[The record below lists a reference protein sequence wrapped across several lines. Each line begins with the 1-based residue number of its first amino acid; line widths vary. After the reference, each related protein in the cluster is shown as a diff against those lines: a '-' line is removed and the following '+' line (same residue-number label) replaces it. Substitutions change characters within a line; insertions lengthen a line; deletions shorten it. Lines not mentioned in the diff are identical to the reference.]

1 MATVVQLL
9 TPLQY
14 PPGALVYR
22 KGEVGL
28 DMYFITHGQA
38 EILVRNDDAE
48 DGNQVVSVCGVA
60 RCDVFLACSHLLL
73 RVVSR
78 LWAPETSSARCHYYL
93 SLIACALC
101 ERSRSCRCL
110 LWARSMSRPC

>member
-78 LWAPETSSARCHYYL
+78 LWAPETSSEWKVPCPAIVALKPWWLRPMCL
-93 SLIACALC
+93 S
-101 ERSRSCRCL
+101 SRSITINL
-110 LWARSMSRPC
+110 AF

>member
-38 EILVRNDDAE
+38 EIVVRNDDAE
-48 DGNQVVSVCGVA
+48 DGNQVVSVCDVA
-60 RCDVFLACSHLLL
+60 SCNVFLACTHPLLGVAN
-73 RVVSR
+73 RR
-78 LWAPETSSARCHYYL
+78 
-93 SLIACALC
+93 
-101 ERSRSCRCL
+101 
-110 LWARSMSRPC
+110 